1 MSFADTWAEEKRK
14 YGIISDTKD
23 VYIALRSFMTLPNKI
38 LGVFRARTHAKA
50 YGIIKEK
57 IEYKDFK
64 KKMIQVVRKK
74 QEESNKNVQKAKAE
88 LLNTLKDPA
97 LKQAMHEYLKKQG
110 KDFGI
115 RNQRRKEL
123 ENAFIEN
130 ADEFLSKFR
139 KKHWLK
145 ESENEKELIEK
156 YKKELSMLDMY
167 WPGMSKRERMV
178 ALGSLYDY
186 YKSRKKLLER

>member
-1 MSFADTWAEEKRK
+1 MSFADTWTEEKRK
-14 YGIISDTKD
+14 YGIRSDTKD
-23 VYIALRSFMTLPNKI
+23 VYIALRSFMTLHNKI
-38 LGVFRARTHAKA
+38 LGVFRARTHAKV
-50 YGIIKEK
+50 YDIIKEK
-57 IEYKDFK
+57 IEHKDFK

-74 QEESNKNVQKAKAE
+74 QEESNKNVKKVKAE
-88 LLNTLKDPA
+88 LLNTLKGAA
-97 LKQAMHEYLKKQG
+97 LKQAMYEYLKQG

-115 RNQRRKEL
+115 RNQRQKEL

-145 ESENEKELIEK
+145 ESENEKELIKK

-167 WPGMSKRERMV
+167 WSGMSKRERMV

-186 YKSRKKLLER
+186 YKSRKKLLQR